1 MKSIG
6 IALCRHDTS
15 TRGYLFQMPRYANLN
30 AGDRVIVETKNGEK
44 DAVILETLNTYTS
57 DNDYRMALLA
67 SGAQEP
73 LKKVL
78 RKVEERELTYSDD
91 DLSVWEE
98 HDE

>member
-44 DAVILETLNTYTS
+44 DAVILETLNTYV
-57 DNDYRMALLA
+57 DDADYRMILLA
-67 SGAQEP
+67 TGAHEP
-73 LKKVL
+73 LRKVL
-78 RKVEERELTYSDD
+78 RKVEERELRYDED

-98 HDE
+98 RDE